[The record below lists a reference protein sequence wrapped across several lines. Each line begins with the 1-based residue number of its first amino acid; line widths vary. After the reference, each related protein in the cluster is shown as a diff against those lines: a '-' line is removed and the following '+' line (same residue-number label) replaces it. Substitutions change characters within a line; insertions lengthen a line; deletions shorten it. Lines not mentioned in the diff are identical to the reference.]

1 MPRLL
6 LLFNK
11 KFASKWLIFLVDL
24 MICTVTFSFAVIIH
38 HDFAFTTIDTPI
50 YWTNL
55 LFVLG
60 IRGVFFLYFRSFEG
74 IIRHTSIED
83 ALLMLKVISLSSVT
97 ILFLSNFAKYNG
109 LEAFY
114 IPLRITIVSY
124 FMTLFAIILSRF
136 LVKAIFDNL
145 LKKIKSE
152 TPVIIYGTGYMG
164 LITKNSLMKDHYK
177 KYKVLCFIDDN
188 PQKINKTIEG
198 IKILSRRMAL
208 DRYVLNPEYNGE
220 VEVMFAIQN
229 ISPVVKAKVAEEF
242 LNVGVIMK
250 SIPHFDKWV
259 KGELTSKQIHNIDI
273 NDLLE
278 RESIKISNRLVQS
291 FVKDKK
297 ILVTGAAGSIG
308 SELVRQLIRFSPS
321 RLILVDQAESALY
334 DVEMELHRMKDLKE
348 FSMEQLRVEVFDV
361 TNEALMHQLF
371 REELPE
377 VVFHAAAYKHVP
389 LMEKNPYQAV
399 RVNVFGTKTV
409 ADLASKY
416 KVEKFVMIST
426 DKAVNPTNVMG
437 ATKRLAEMY
446 VQGLNAHY
454 ESKTR
459 FIVTRFGNV
468 LGSNG
473 SVIPLFK
480 KQIEEGGPLTVT
492 HPDIIRYFMTI
503 PEACQLVLEAGTMG
517 KGGEVYVFDMGEPVK
532 IVDLA
537 KKMVQLSGLKLGAD
551 IDIQFTGL
559 RPGEKLYEEL
569 LHTSENTIPTYHH
582 KILIAKVVSQDF
594 ELMQQSL
601 NHLKYQLG
609 KVDARQLV
617 AYLKKLIPE
626 YISKNSEF
634 ESLDSENTASDTH
647 VSGKLTGV

>member
-1 MPRLL
+1 
-6 LLFNK
+6 
-11 KFASKWLIFLVDL
+11 
-24 MICTVTFSFAVIIH
+24 
-38 HDFAFTTIDTPI
+38 
-50 YWTNL
+50 
-55 LFVLG
+55 
-60 IRGVFFLYFRSFEG
+60 
-74 IIRHTSIED
+74 
-83 ALLMLKVISLSSVT
+83 
-97 ILFLSNFAKYNG
+97 
-109 LEAFY
+109 
-114 IPLRITIVSY
+114 
-124 FMTLFAIILSRF
+124 
-136 LVKAIFDNL
+136 
-145 LKKIKSE
+145 
-152 TPVIIYGTGYMG
+152 
-164 LITKNSLMKDHYK
+164 
-177 KYKVLCFIDDN
+177 
-188 PQKINKTIEG
+188 
-198 IKILSRRMAL
+198 
-208 DRYVLNPEYNGE
+208 
-220 VEVMFAIQN
+220 
-229 ISPVVKAKVAEEF
+229 
-242 LNVGVIMK
+242 
-250 SIPHFDKWV
+250 
-259 KGELTSKQIHNIDI
+259 
-273 NDLLE
+273 
-278 RESIKISNRLVQS
+278 
-291 FVKDKK
+291 
-297 ILVTGAAGSIG
+297 
-308 SELVRQLIRFSPS
+308 
-321 RLILVDQAESALY
+321 
-334 DVEMELHRMKDLKE
+334 
-348 FSMEQLRVEVFDV
+348 
-361 TNEALMHQLF
+361 
-371 REELPE
+371 
-377 VVFHAAAYKHVP
+377 
-389 LMEKNPYQAV
+389 
-399 RVNVFGTKTV
+399 
-409 ADLASKY
+409 
-416 KVEKFVMIST
+416 
-426 DKAVNPTNVMG
+426 
-437 ATKRLAEMY
+437 MY